1 MNYLAFKHF
10 HMLCAASSGSLF
22 LLRGVWMLGDSPML
36 ARRWVKV
43 LPHVVDTLLL
53 ASALVMVI
61 WSAQYPFVQG
71 WLTAKLVALL
81 AYIVLGTIALKRG
94 ENEAHPDRRLCCRA
108 NGVCLYRVGRH
119 NETSHSI
126 MVSLAYRRSTTVT
139 SIDVFFIAINSC
151 GTPASRY
158 R

>member
-10 HMLCAASSGSLF
+10 HMLCVASSGSLF

-81 AYIVLGTIALKRG
+81 AYIVLGTIALKQGKTKPIRIG
-94 ENEAHPDRRLCCRA
+94 AFVAAL
-108 NGVCLYRVGRH
+108 
-119 NETSHSI
+119 
-126 MVSLAYRRSTTVT
+126 MVFVY
-139 SIDVFFIAINSC
+139 IASVAI
-151 GTPASRY
+151 TKQVIP
-158 R
+158 